1 MISVMGKCVCV
12 CVCLGGGD
20 ADDHG
25 GARMAWSMAVAN
37 MFRVIRVMVI
47 KGEYV

>member
-1 MISVMGKCVCV
+1 MCVCV
-12 CVCLGGGD
+12 FGGGD

-25 GARMAWSMAVAN
+25 GARMSWSMAVAN
-37 MFRVIRVMVI
+37 MFRVIRVMVM